1 MIKTVLAAS
10 VLLPV
15 VLAKGSLKSQ
25 AVEGGLCDATVKSQ
39 SGYYH
44 VDTGVDKNYFYWMF
58 ESRDTPSTDP
68 LIMWLNGGPG
78 CSSQLGLLTENG
90 PCTISEDGL
99 STINNP
105 NSWNNNAN
113 VMWVDQPAH
122 VGYSYGA
129 KVKDL
134 DHNESEIAED
144 MYGFLQEF
152 FVANPQYADADFYV
166 FGESYGG
173 HYAPAISSRIFEGN
187 QANVE
192 GTVKINLKGVGV
204 GNGLT
209 DPYIQYQYYPQ
220 MAMNNTYDIKCVEED
235 VYEKMVDRMPK
246 CTKLIAACQ
255 GNTSMCL
262 PADDYC
268 NLVETTPYYKTGLN
282 PYDIR
287 VPCGDSDLCYDF
299 SNLDVFLNLDS
310 TREALHVS
318 DKVDKWVSC
327 NTAVDLAI
335 APYDWMKNFQGTIA
349 PMVEGG
355 VRVLIYAGDT
365 DFICNWM
372 GNKAW
377 TMDLAWDGKSAFEST
392 GDHEWFYDSAKTT
405 LGGWARSADSASG
418 AGGSLTFLQ
427 VKEAGHMVPMDQPEA
442 ALSMLNTFT
451 ANKAFY

>member
-1 MIKTVLAAS
+1 
-10 VLLPV
+10 
-15 VLAKGSLKSQ
+15 
-25 AVEGGLCDATVKSQ
+25 VES
-39 SGYYH
+39 
-44 VDTGVDKNYFYWMF
+44 GVDKNYFYWMF
-58 ESRDTPSTDP
+58 ESRAAPASDP
-68 LIMWLNGGPG
+68 LVMWLNGGPG

-90 PCTISEDGL
+90 PCTVSEDGL

-105 NSWNNNAN
+105 NSWNTNAN

-129 KVKDL
+129 PIADL
-134 DHNESEIAED
+134 DHNEEEIAED
-144 MYGFLQEF
+144 MYHFLQEF
-152 FVANPQYADADFYV
+152 FTENPQFLESEFYV

-173 HYAPAISSRIFEGN
+173 HYAPAISARIFEGN

-209 DPYIQYQYYPQ
+209 DPLIQYGYYPQ
-220 MAMNNTYDIKCVEED
+220 MAMNNTYDIKCVSEET
-235 VYEKMVDRMPK
+235 YSHMVDRLPF
-246 CTKLIAACQ
+246 CQKLIAACQ
-255 GNTSMCL
+255 GNTSLCM

-268 NLVETTPYYKTGLN
+268 NLAETTPYYRTGLN

-287 VPCGDSDLCYDF
+287 KPCGDSDLCYDF
-299 SNLDVFLNLDS
+299 SNLDIFLNLDS
-310 TREALHVS
+310 TREALHIS
-318 DKVDKWVSC
+318 EKVDKWVAC

-335 APYDWMKNFQGTIA
+335 APYDWMKNFQSTIA

-377 TMDLAWDGKSAFEST
+377 TMAIAWDGREEYHAT
-392 GDHEWFYDSAKTT
+392 GDHQWLYGADSA
-405 LGGWARSADSASG
+405 LGGYARSAPSTSG
-418 AGGSLTFLQ
+418 LGGSLTFLQ
-427 VKEAGHMVPMDQPEA
+427 VLEAGHMVPMDQPEA
-442 ALSMLNTFT
+442 ALAMLNAFT
-451 ANKAFY
+451 SNTPFY